1 MARILVVDDEEH
13 IRRFYSEELAD
24 EGHKVWTT
32 ATGHELL
39 KTIDSLQPEVVV
51 LDIRLVDYDGLDLLQ
66 EIRNKH
72 HDLPVI
78 LCTAYDTYKDDQ
90 KSIAADYYVVKS
102 FDLSELKMAIQKAIE
117 ASGSG
122 QPPSLDSPPQAGPP
136 EAGF

>member
-66 EIRNKH
+66 EVRNKH

-102 FDLSELKMAIQKAIE
+102 FDLSELKMAIKRAVE
-117 ASGSG
+117 ASSSD
-122 QPPSLDSPPQAGPP
+122 QATILDSPP
-136 EAGF
+136 